1 VADQKSRKIL
11 LHGTAQGLEEWEQRE
26 TEVVLERGGVPMQQ
40 REELVARKEELG
52 QPAVGEGRQQD
63 LVELVDTDD
72 PEDKEAPE
80 ALPAVQPNISDGHRF
95 RRRGIRTQPLAG
107 SQIQTTQYRIV

>member
-1 VADQKSRKIL
+1 
-11 LHGTAQGLEEWEQRE
+11 
-26 TEVVLERGGVPMQQ
+26 MQQ
-40 REELVARKEELG
+40 REELVASKEELG
-52 QPAVGEGRQQD
+52 QPAVGEGRQQN

-72 PEDKEAPE
+72 PEDKEAAE
-80 ALPAVQPNISDGHRF
+80 ALPAVQPNISDEHRF